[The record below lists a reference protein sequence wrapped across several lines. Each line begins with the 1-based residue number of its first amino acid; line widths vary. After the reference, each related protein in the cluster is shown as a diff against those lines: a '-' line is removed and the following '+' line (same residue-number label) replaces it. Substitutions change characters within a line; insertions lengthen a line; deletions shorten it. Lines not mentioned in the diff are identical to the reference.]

1 MWNFPQI
8 SIPLVPLLEW
18 HWAVQ
23 VRLTVLW
30 HFETSM
36 LHAGSGCSN
45 GGDYEEYSIL
55 ECHVLLSVRSSVHFG
70 GICCLHLQNQSINQA
85 DHQLEACSR
94 PSSMSFMWSAW
105 LTVRFWSIAL
115 IFAWFLP
122 VACICY
128 FFPWRWCQSIPL
140 KHLWTF
146 VWLLE
151 SQA

>member
-1 MWNFPQI
+1 
-8 SIPLVPLLEW
+8 
-18 HWAVQ
+18 
-23 VRLTVLW
+23 
-30 HFETSM
+30 
-36 LHAGSGCSN
+36 
-45 GGDYEEYSIL
+45 
-55 ECHVLLSVRSSVHFG
+55 
-70 GICCLHLQNQSINQA
+70 
-85 DHQLEACSR
+85 
-94 PSSMSFMWSAW
+94 MSFMWSAW